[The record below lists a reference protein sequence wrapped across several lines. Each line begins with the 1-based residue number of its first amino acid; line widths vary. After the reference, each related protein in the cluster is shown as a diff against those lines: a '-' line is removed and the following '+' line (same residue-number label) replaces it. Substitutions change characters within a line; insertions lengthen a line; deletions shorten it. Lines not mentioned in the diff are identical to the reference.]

1 MGEAT
6 KEKKGRNCQRIEVSV
21 DAIDLQGL
29 VLEVQNKQ
37 TPGTHP
43 PKNNLFSAAAAAERE
58 QQVLLLLLLLLLLCC
73 VHLHPLQITVF
84 FLQCTCCYWFI
95 ALELLLLLLQEVIYL
110 SQLQLTKICGQFFFS
125 CMQNKYQVAD
135 KFGKSRL
142 LQWNPEREASF
153 LVAE

>member
-1 MGEAT
+1 M
-6 KEKKGRNCQRIEVSV
+6 EVSV

-43 PKNNLFSAAAAAERE
+43 PKNDLFSAAAAAAAAEQE
-58 QQVLLLLLLLLLLCC
+58 QQVLLLLLLLLCC

-135 KFGKSRL
+135 KFDKSRL
-142 LQWNPEREASF
+142 LQQNHEREASF
-153 LVAE
+153 PVAE